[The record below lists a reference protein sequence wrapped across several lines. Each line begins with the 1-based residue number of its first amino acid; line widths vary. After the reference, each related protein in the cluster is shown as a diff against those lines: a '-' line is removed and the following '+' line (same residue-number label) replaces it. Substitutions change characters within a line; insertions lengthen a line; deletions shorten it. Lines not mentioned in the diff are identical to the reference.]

1 MFGSLRTEDFYNNVR
16 IVLRIKISTTH
27 KGEISLSNLS
37 RYGLA
42 ILGATP
48 NVSLTSHRS
57 VGDDM
62 RVVEALD
69 HSRCKWTFMV
79 TASCNFS
86 AVKMSG

>member
-1 MFGSLRTEDFYNNVR
+1 VFGSLRTEDFYNNVR

-37 RYGLA
+37 GYGLA

-62 RVVEALD
+62 RAVEALD
-69 HSRCKWTFMV
+69 HSRCKWAFMV